1 MPTKKQTTIASKE
14 KTITKKSTPTAI
26 RTKSHSDSLQD
37 KDPKTK
43 KINTKSPKLQNLS
56 ADRQDTN
63 SPNRQIAKSPTLQS
77 FDHEIVLQWVTTHN
91 LQNIDIT
98 LPKNKL
104 ITITGV
110 SGSGKS
116 SLAFHTI
123 YKEWQFRYIESLSS
137 YLRQFFQLG
146 SRPEIEYSSWL
157 SPAIAIE
164 QNKHI
169 GNSRSSVGTLTE
181 IDDYLRLLYAK
192 VGAIYSYGSGKRI
205 QTQNIDTIMETIM
218 TSYDGQKI
226 FLLQELHVCDE
237 AKELDTFVKKNR
249 NKVEKEK
256 WFTRYLVAG
265 SNNKEPVEYFYLEAP
280 SIPKDYFPVNIYG
293 IFDRVTVDD
302 VKSWRLKEDIIK
314 ILAEVK
320 KFGVRVETT
329 HNEWESK
336 KVNKTAKSPKLQN
349 PNSPSIER
357 FTDKNY
363 DPVNNI
369 SYPDFTPRHFSPN
382 RAEWACPC
390 CSGIG
395 EILQVDREKILDPE
409 SNYLR
414 AILPWRDSN
423 YGQSILKKLAQ
434 KYSMDIGRT
443 WKDLPERFR
452 VVVLDGDEELIR
464 VQSGN
469 KFSSIHYHGLDDIL
483 KEQYH
488 KGMLTIDFQAML
500 SMEPCPDCHGA
511 KLRKES
517 LHVFLTIPTQKISS
531 DMQAYLLTH
540 HHHEKVVDDNDDDQT
555 KINIAEIQHMPLQML
570 IEILTLYQEHSDQS
584 PILLQRIM
592 HPLLDRAK
600 TINDLW
606 LGYLSLHRQVGTL
619 SGWEIQ
625 RLRLTK
631 QLGNKL
637 TGIIYVLDEPTIGL
651 DSREIAKVIH
661 AIKYL
666 QHMGNTIIVVEHNEA
681 FIRASDRVVEIGPWA
696 GDFGGHVIFNG
707 SYDDFI
713 IQDSLT
719 SQYINGTKKVAIEFE
734 HRKSKMSVEI
744 KKAHKYNLKHID
756 VSIPLGAF
764 TIVTWPSWAG
774 KTTLM
779 YTTLYKFLNE
789 KEKFIQSYIRLA
801 LLKQWLTRQEI
812 ISAPV
817 MKKEDY
823 LHYENIALQAFYA
836 DIGVETIKWYEH
848 IDNTL
853 YIDQTSIGK
862 TPRSCPATFVGL
874 FDDMRTLFAGTNDA
888 KYLWFTSGHFSF
900 NSSKWCCPACDGYGY
915 KKVELQFLPDTYIP
929 CELCKGTRYKPE
941 INNIKRR
948 WKSISEVLNMYIK
961 DAYVFFEDIGHIHEP
976 LSLMMDIG
984 LWYLKLGQPAQML
997 SGGESQRL
1005 KLIKHFLKSYKWHTV
1020 YFLDEPTVWLHP
1032 EDIQKLLY
1040 VIKKF
1045 LDKGDTILMIEH
1057 DEDLL
1062 QFADK
1067 VIYLDHGHVRD

>member
-1 MPTKKQTTIASKE
+1 MTTKKQTKVAVKKTETAKKIASPK
-14 KTITKKSTPTAI
+14 IPWKKSKI
-26 RTKSHSDSLQD
+26 VSTKS
-37 KDPKTK
+37 
-43 KINTKSPKLQNLS
+43 NLS
-56 ADRQDTN
+56 DLAH
-63 SPNRQIAKSPTLQS
+63 IQS
-77 FDHEIVLQWVTTHN
+77 LDHEIVLQWVSTHN

-98 LPKNKL
+98 LPKNRL
-104 ITITGV
+104 ITITWV
-110 SGSGKS
+110 SWSGKS

-192 VGAIYSYGSGKRI
+192 VWAIYSYGSGKRI
-205 QTQNIDTIMETIM
+205 KTQNIDTIMETIM
-218 TSYDGQKI
+218 SSYDSQKI
-226 FLLQELHVCDE
+226 FLIQELHICDE
-237 AKELDTFVKKNR
+237 PKELDAFVKKNR

-256 WFTRYLVAG
+256 WFTRYLVVG
-265 SNNKEPVEYFYLEAP
+265 EGNRDPVEYFYLEAP
-280 SIPKDYFPVNIYG
+280 SIPKDYFPVRIYG
-293 IFDRVTVDD
+293 IFDRITVED

-320 KFGVRVETT
+320 KFGVRVEWTKII
-329 HNEWESK
+329 EW
-336 KVNKTAKSPKLQN
+336 
-349 PNSPSIER
+349 

-369 SYPDFTPRHFSPN
+369 SYPDFSPRHFSSN
-382 RAEWACPC
+382 RAEGACPC

-395 EILQVDREKILDPE
+395 EILQVDRDKVLDPE

-434 KYSMDIGRT
+434 KYSMDIAKK
-443 WKDLPERFR
+443 WKDLPERYR

-469 KFSSIHYHGLDDIL
+469 KFSSIHYHGLDDVL
-483 KEQYH
+483 KEQFH

-500 SMEPCPDCHGA
+500 SMEPCPECKGA

-517 LHVFLTIPTQKISS
+517 LHVFLTIPMSKVSTEMK
-531 DMQAYLLTH
+531 AYLKMN
-540 HHHEKVVDDNDDDQT
+540 HHHETVVDENGDKLV
-555 KINIAEIQHMPLQML
+555 KINIAEIQHMSLQML
-570 IEILTLYQEHSDQS
+570 IDILTLYQAHSDES
-584 PILLQRIM
+584 SILLQRIM
-592 HPLLDRAK
+592 TPLLDRAK

-651 DSREIAKVIH
+651 DSREIMKVID

-681 FIRASDRVVEIGPWA
+681 FIRASDRIVEIGPWA
-696 GDFGGHVIFNG
+696 GDFGGKVMFNG

-713 IQDSLT
+713 VQDSLT
-719 SQYINGTKKVAIEFE
+719 SQYINGKKKVAIEFS
-734 HRKSKMSVEI
+734 HRKSKVSVEI

-756 VSIPLGAF
+756 ASIPLGSF

-779 YTTLYKFLNE
+779 YTTLYRFLNE

-812 ISAPV
+812 LSAPV

-823 LHYENIALQAFYA
+823 MHYENIALQAFYE
-836 DIGVETIKWYEH
+836 DVGVETIKWYEH

-853 YIDQTSIGK
+853 YVDQTSIGK
-862 TPRSCPATFVGL
+862 TPRSCPATFVWL

-888 KYLWFTSGHFSF
+888 KYLGFTSWHFSF

-948 WKSISEVLNMYIK
+948 GKSISEILNMYIK

-1045 LDKGDTILMIEH
+1045 LDKWDTILMIEH

-1067 VIYLDHGHVRD
+1067 VIRLDEWYLK